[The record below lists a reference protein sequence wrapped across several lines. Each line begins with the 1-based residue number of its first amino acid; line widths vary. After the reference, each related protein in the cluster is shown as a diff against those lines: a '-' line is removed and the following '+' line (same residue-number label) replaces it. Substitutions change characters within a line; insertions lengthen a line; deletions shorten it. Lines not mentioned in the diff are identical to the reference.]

1 MLPRVAYGNSHL
13 ICGTGFAPPW
23 IFMNPQNV
31 VHGDHEGVWHCCWKV
46 FFKKFDFFF
55 FEVLCF

>member
-31 VHGDHEGVWHCCWKV
+31 VHGDRGGRLALLLENTFQKI
-46 FFKKFDFFF
+46 
-55 FEVLCF
+55 